1 MFGFFKSKKQA
12 QPMSECSKTYK
23 EQKAAMHS
31 DKIEDRMA
39 LAIDETTSKEILYY
53 LAEKDPSPDVRLAV
67 TRNPAMPVQ
76 ASPVLAQDNSVDVR
90 IALAKRLVEL
100 LPGLS
105 QDKHSQLYAFA
116 VESLGTLALDEVLK
130 IRVALSTTLKD
141 HAHTPPKV
149 AGQLAR
155 DLERE
160 VSEPILRFCASLSD
174 QDLLEILCKDSPG
187 WLVEAVANRDNV
199 SAQISQAVIDV
210 ESEPGGT
217 ALILNDGADISDNLL
232 LQIVDKSK
240 DITAWQ
246 KPTATRKNLPI
257 AVAREMAKFVDASI
271 RDILTSRDDF
281 DHDMIEEISSV
292 FQRRLDFM
300 SSDGDDE
307 KSAEE
312 RVRELFNN
320 GELDEKV
327 ISDAMAAR
335 DRDFMHHAMA
345 KLAKVH
351 PSQVEQILSMQAA
364 KPIVALC
371 WKAKLSMRLAFQM
384 QKEVGH
390 IQPKELIYPKDG
402 SDYPLTEEEL
412 EWQLEFLDVK
422 S

>member
-1 MFGFFKSKKQA
+1 MFGFFKSKRQA
-12 QPMSECSKTYK
+12 QLVPECSKTYN

-31 DKIEDRMA
+31 DNVEDRMV
-39 LAIDETTSKEILYY
+39 LATDQTTSKEILYY
-53 LAEKDPSPDVRLAV
+53 LAEKDPSPAVRLAV

-76 ASPVLAQDNSVDVR
+76 ASPVLAQDSNVDVR

-116 VESLGTLALDEVLK
+116 VDSLGTLALDEVLK

-141 HAHTPPKV
+141 HAHTPPKI

-187 WLVEAVANRDNV
+187 WIIEAIANRDNV
-199 SAQISQAVIDV
+199 SAEISQAVIDV
-210 ESEPGGT
+210 ENEPGGT
-217 ALILNDGADISDNLL
+217 ALILNDSADVSETLL

-240 DITAWQ
+240 EITAWQ

-257 AVAREMAKFVDASI
+257 AVAREMARFVDASI

-281 DHDMIEEISSV
+281 DYDMIEEISSV

-300 SSDGDDE
+300 SNEDGDE
-307 KSAEE
+307 HSAED
-312 RVRELFNN
+312 RVRALFNSGDLN
-320 GELDEKV
+320 EQV

-335 DRDFMHHAMA
+335 DREFLNHAVA
-345 KLAKVH
+345 KLAKIR
-351 PSQVEQILSMQAA
+351 PSQADQILSMQAP

-371 WKAKLSMRLAFQM
+371 WRADLSMRLAFQV
-384 QKEVGH
+384 QKEIGH

-402 SDYPLTEEEL
+402 SDYPLSEEDL
-412 EWQLEFLDVK
+412 EWQLEFLDIK

>member
-1 MFGFFKSKKQA
+1 
-12 QPMSECSKTYK
+12 
-23 EQKAAMHS
+23 MHS

-300 SSDGDDE
+300 SGEGDDGQ
-307 KSAEE
+307 SAEE